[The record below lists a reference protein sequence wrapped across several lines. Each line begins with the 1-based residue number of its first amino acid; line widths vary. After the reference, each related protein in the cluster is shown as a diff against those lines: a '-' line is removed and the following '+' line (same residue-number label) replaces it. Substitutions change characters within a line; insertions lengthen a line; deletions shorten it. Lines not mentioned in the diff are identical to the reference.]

1 MNTFIQLWM
10 LAWKKL
16 SRPKQIK
23 KAFLPTAL
31 LSIHFWGGPLK
42 AVSFNASSGWLNL
55 IRKSYR
61 IFKTHRA
68 NVILNKIPW
77 LRFRPDET
85 FYVCTLL
92 VPCLYRQQGWDELRR
107 WERSEVTSGPGAAHN
122 TPVTEAHT
130 IHVATTHSGGQEVI
144 RWGILYNNTEQPTT
158 NHIMFQYL
166 FWMVKG

>member
-31 LSIHFWGGPLK
+31 LSIHFFGVRWKLFHSMLPPDDG
-42 AVSFNASSGWLNL
+42 
-55 IRKSYR
+55 RKSYR

-68 NVILNKIPW
+68 NVTLNKIPW

-122 TPVTEAHT
+122 TPITEAHT
-130 IHVATTHSGGQEVI
+130 IHVYTTHSGGQEGI